1 MTGEGGTGRPRRP
14 PPRRPTKASL
24 EAAAQAYLA
33 RYAASA
39 EALRRVLARKAERA
53 ARARDDVDPDACAAW
68 IDDIVDR
75 YRRSGLLDDAA
86 YAAMKARAIGRRGGS
101 ARRIRET
108 LAQKGVDAEHVEAA
122 LAARAEE
129 AGGDPE
135 LAAARALARR
145 RRLGPWRPAAARAE
159 HRQRDLASLARAG
172 FPFDVAKAVVDG
184 EAEEG

>member
-1 MTGEGGTGRPRRP
+1 MTGEGAPGRARRP

-24 EAAAQAYLA
+24 EAAAQSYLA

-39 EALRRVLARKAERA
+39 EALRRVLLRKAERA
-53 ARARDDVDPDACAAW
+53 ARARDDVDADACASW
-68 IDDIVDR
+68 IDDIVER

-101 ARRIRET
+101 ARRIRGT
-108 LAQKGVDAEHVEAA
+108 LAQKGVDPEHVEAA

-145 RRLGPWRPAAARAE
+145 RRLGPWRPEAVRAE
-159 HRQRDLASLARAG
+159 NRPRDLASLARAG
-172 FPFDVAKAVVDG
+172 FSFDVAKAVVDG